1 MDKKAAIALGIGI
14 GAVAAVGITAA
25 VLYNKKKKA
34 QEEDIELLFASDNE
48 NETDTVVCF
57 SHAID
62 TELTF
67 DEAQDIAVLAAREQ
81 FGDDA
86 FVVPASEK
94 KALYVNIADKK
105 RACFMFGAGELNL
118 TDGTI
123 TGLYHVDADTG
134 EVFDNSKGNMEKIR

>member
-1 MDKKAAIALGIGI
+1 MNKKTAIALGIGI
-14 GAVAAVGITAA
+14 GVVTAVGITAA
-25 VLYNKKKKA
+25 VMYNKKKKE
-34 QEEDIELLFASDNE
+34 QEDDIELLFADDGNE
-48 NETDTVVCF
+48 PDTVVCF
-57 SHAID
+57 SHAIN
-62 TELTF
+62 TALTF
-67 DEAQDIAVLAAREQ
+67 DEAQDIAILAARAQ
-81 FGDDA
+81 LGDDA

-134 EVFDNSKGNMEKIR
+134 EVFDNSKGTMEKIR

>member
-1 MDKKAAIALGIGI
+1 MDKKRFAFEKSNYTLLLIGVAVIVI
-14 GAVAAVGITAA
+14 GF
-25 VLYNKKKKA
+25 
-34 QEEDIELLFASDNE
+34 LLMTGPGS
-48 NETDTVVCF
+48 
-57 SHAID
+57 

-67 DEAQDIAVLAAREQ
+67 DEAQDIAILAAREQ

-94 KALYVNIADKK
+94 KALYVNIDNKK